1 MEESERWELDANI
14 AHPVLLPKNS
24 CISLAI
30 IRWCHKNVAH
40 GGRGLTLNE
49 LRQCGFWIVSASSA
63 IRSLIHR
70 CVVCHKLRG
79 KLGEQKMSDIP
90 KERISNDPPFTH
102 CGVDMF
108 GPFTIKERRSELKRY
123 GVLFT
128 CMASRA
134 VHTEVTHSLDAD
146 SYIQSLRR
154 FIARRGSIRTLWSD
168 NGTNFVGAEKELWKA
183 CFEQNSKGKDSLAS
197 KGADWIVWKK
207 NPPNASHFGGIW
219 ERQIRSAR
227 ATLNGLLNNHGKSL
241 DTESLQTLMVQCE
254 AILNSRPLTVDTISD
269 VNNPA
274 PLAPAHILTMK
285 SKVILPPPGVFER
298 PDIFSKRRW
307 RRVQHIADEFWAR
320 WKKEFLCQLQ
330 FRQKWNDKQRNFEVG
345 DVVLLKRDN
354 EQNEWPMAI
363 IEEDMPDFN
372 GIIRSVK
379 LRIGKSK

>member
-1 MEESERWELDANI
+1 MW
-14 AHPVLLPKNS
+14 
-24 CISLAI
+24 
-30 IRWCHKNVAH
+30 
-40 GGRGLTLNE
+40 GRY
-49 LRQCGFWIVSASSA
+49 
-63 IRSLIHR
+63 
-70 CVVCHKLRG
+70 
-79 KLGEQKMSDIP
+79 
-90 KERISNDPPFTH
+90 
-102 CGVDMF
+102 F

-123 GVLFT
+123 GALFT

-134 VHTEVTHSLDAD
+134 VHIEVTHSLEAD
-146 SYIQSLRR
+146 SFIQSLRR

-183 CFEQNSKGKDSLAS
+183 CFEQNSKVKDFLGL

-307 RRVQHIADEFWAR
+307 RRVQHIANELWAR
-320 WKKEFLCQLQ
+320 WKKKFLCQLQ
-330 FRQKWNDKQRNFEVG
+330 FRQKWNDK
-345 DVVLLKRDN
+345 
-354 EQNEWPMAI
+354 
-363 IEEDMPDFN
+363 
-372 GIIRSVK
+372 
-379 LRIGKSK
+379 

>member
-1 MEESERWELDANI
+1 M
-14 AHPVLLPKNS
+14 
-24 CISLAI
+24 
-30 IRWCHKNVAH
+30 
-40 GGRGLTLNE
+40 NE

-108 GPFTIKERRSELKRY
+108 GPFIIKERRSELKRY
-123 GVLFT
+123 GALFT

-183 CFEQNSKGKDSLAS
+183 CFEQNPEVKDFLGS

-207 NPPNASHFGGIW
+207 NSSNASHFGGIW

-227 ATLNGLLNNHGKSL
+227 TILNGFLNSHGKSL
-241 DTESLQTLMVQCE
+241 DTKSLQTLMVECE
-254 AILNSRPLTVDTISD
+254 AISNSHPLTVDTISD
-269 VNNPA
+269 VNSPA
-274 PLAPAHILTMK
+274 PLAPANILTMK
-285 SKVILPPPGVFER
+285 SKEILPPPGVFEK
-298 PDIFSKRRW
+298 PDIFSKPRW
-307 RRVQHIADEFWAR
+307 RRVPHIANKFWAR

-330 FRQKWNDKQRNFEVG
+330 FRQIWNDKQRNFKVG
-345 DVVLLKRDN
+345 DVVLLKRDS
-354 EQNEWPMAI
+354 ERNEWLMAI
-363 IEEDMPDFN
+363 IEEVMPDYN
-372 GIIRSVK
+372 GIVRGVK
-379 LRIGKSK
+379 LRIGKSNSNQDQNQILKRSVHKIVLLVEKQI